1 MGEERDKNIRHPRP
15 AHVVMAL
22 FCSPNSQLSRD
33 FFLILAS
40 QIFLIKNKF
49 DRHFKRSISISC

>member
-33 FFLILAS
+33 FFLISAS
-40 QIFLIKNKF
+40 QIF
-49 DRHFKRSISISC
+49 